1 MWAQPLA
8 VIGYLQQSL
17 PSQQAGLSQQVKTV
31 AACAGKESKTNAA
44 TANASTLNF
53 ITILLLN
60 RLLSGVARQIF
71 AALFPGERR

>member
-8 VIGYLQQSL
+8 INGYLQQSL

-31 AACAGKESKTNAA
+31 AACAGKETNRSAA

-53 ITILLLN
+53 IMI
-60 RLLSGVARQIF
+60 SF
-71 AALFPGERR
+71 